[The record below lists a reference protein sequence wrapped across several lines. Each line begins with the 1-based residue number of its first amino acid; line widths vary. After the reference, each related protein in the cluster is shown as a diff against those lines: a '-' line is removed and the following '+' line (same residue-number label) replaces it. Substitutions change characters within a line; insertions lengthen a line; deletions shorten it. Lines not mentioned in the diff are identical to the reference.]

1 MPALRSDAEPVVSD
15 STSNKLGYVV
25 LPGNESILMAEAMAR
40 RSWWRTVEKGSPNN
54 FWWGGNGQRF
64 GWPDFQKRVKRQI
77 VNQVEGHSEIC
88 TKTRLAENLRRY
100 ANDQK
105 LDCCWVPETFVV
117 SAGYNDGGKLNLL
130 KKTYARLQELE
141 GPVWIVKPASRNRG
155 NGIQVFGSFQDI
167 ETHLRNAKT
176 GSQWVVQKYI
186 EQPLLIDGR
195 KFDIRSYCLITPD
208 HKIHMYKHS
217 YIRTSS
223 TAFDLS
229 NLEDRSSHLTN
240 DAVQEKFEHY
250 GTFEDSNKLSME
262 AFQELFAGQ
271 FSVEDDLVPQMR
283 ACAIHAFSA
292 VLNKLNPMRRQHCF
306 ELFGLDFM
314 VDARHKVYLIEVNT
328 SPALYRHGQVL
339 TDLLPVLIEEVV
351 QKAVDP
357 CFPPP
362 TAEAAAT
369 IEPLTSFDVLI
380 DTPSGRNMRRT
391 ISGSGRG
398 AYNSTIAAAAR
409 TVRKTNSNNG
419 NPENVAATTAVAR
432 TNSNSSGSSSNAAL
446 ATGSSSSD
454 ENVAVAAVD
463 RSLQR
468 TNRTN
473 ADDSKVVSSAAP
485 VEAADLLKRDT
496 SLSKQLLKTASTNA
510 ASVYQQNLV
519 IRTMRKSNS
528 GLGANRAA
536 FKV

>member
-1 MPALRSDAEPVVSD
+1 MPAAPLLQEADG
-15 STSNKLGYVV
+15 NKLSYVV
-25 LPGNESILMAEAMAR
+25 LPGNESILMSDAMAK
-40 RSWWRTVEKGSPNN
+40 RSWWKAVEKGTPNS

-64 GWPDFQKRVKRQI
+64 GWQDFQQGVKRQI

-100 ANDQK
+100 ANEQK

-117 SAGYNDGGKLNLL
+117 SAGYNEGGKLNLF
-130 KKTYARLQELE
+130 KKCYNTLQDLE

-167 ETHLRNAKT
+167 ESHLKAAKT

-186 EQPLLIDGR
+186 EKPLLIGGR

-208 HKIHMYKHS
+208 HKVHMYKHS

-223 TAFDLS
+223 TAFDLT

-250 GTFEDSNKLSME
+250 GTFEDANKLSME

-283 ACAIHAFSA
+283 ACATHAFSA
-292 VLNKLNPMRRQHCF
+292 VLNKLNPLRRQHCF

-314 VDARHKVYLIEVNT
+314 VDCHHKVYLIEVNT

-351 QKAVDP
+351 QKAIDP
-357 CFPPP
+357 CFPAPR
-362 TAEAAAT
+362 AEAAAA
-369 IEPLTSFDVLI
+369 IKPLHGFDVLI

-409 TVRKTNSNNG
+409 AVRKTNSNSG
-419 NPENVAATTAVAR
+419 NPENAAVAR
-432 TNSNSSGSSSNAAL
+432 SNSNTSGSSAAV
-446 ATGSSSSD
+446 ATGSGSGSGDDDDS
-454 ENVAVAAVD
+454 AAVD
-463 RSLQR
+463 RSLQK
-468 TNRTN
+468 TSRTN
-473 ADDSKVVSSAAP
+473 ADDSTASRAAPAASADGLKPGISVSKSLVKAGSSSAA
-485 VEAADLLKRDT
+485 AA
-496 SLSKQLLKTASTNA
+496 
-510 ASVYQQNLV
+510 VYQQNLV
-519 IRTMRKSNS
+519 IRTMRKTNS
-528 GLGANRAA
+528 GLAAGRAA